1 MAKDK
6 RRPCPNCG
14 EAIMASAKV
23 CRFCGR
29 EVPPLPVPVKAKG
42 PSLLLFLVGAIVI
55 AGIAAAINGGTGNGA
70 TDRDD
75 DPPARSSNLVGR
87 FLRWEPVDESSGYA
101 YFEVENRG
109 SSSATATCSIRV
121 SNDFGDF
128 GFDSLVG
135 ERVAA
140 GKTLSGRVALDVGE
154 GSFTINE
161 GTVTD
166 C

>member
-1 MAKDK
+1 
-6 RRPCPNCG
+6 
-14 EAIMASAKV
+14 MASANV

-42 PSLLLFLVGAIVI
+42 PSLPLILIGVIGVAVIV
-55 AGIAAAINGGTGNGA
+55 AAIGGGG
-70 TDRDD
+70 DD

-140 GKTLSGRVALDVGE
+140 GDTLTGRVALDVGE
-154 GSFTINE
+154 GSFTINK